1 MHPFNTF
8 ISPVHCLITETVP
21 CLSVKADVVTVW
33 SREGF
38 WARRQNDEICV
49 LERAL

>member
-8 ISPVHCLITETVP
+8 ISPVHFLITETVLN
-21 CLSVKADVVTVW
+21 LSVKADVVTMW